1 TNDDSSEARYST
13 PYAIS
18 SGVPVP
24 VCFSSVLDPL
34 AEHNARVI
42 HQDIQLAIAVDRRA
56 HGLDPIGLVGHIQM
70 HVGRLTALGAD
81 RLLHLL
87 PRCIQ
92 DVAHHHAGAFLREEP
107 RFGRPLAA
115 GPATNQ
121 CDFALESAHG
131 SLPPAIR
138 CATRTLVLSIPYQ
151 GSTTIRP
158 VNPALLSS
166 DAERYGPTRGGHLA
180 VVAGTPGGLQALG
193 ISRLST
199 AASHRELIHERW

>member
-70 HVGRLTALGAD
+70 HVGRPTARGAH

-107 RFGRPLAA
+107 RFGRPLAP

-121 CDFALESAHG
+121 CDFALQSAHG
-131 SLPPAIR
+131 SLPS
-138 CATRTLVLSIPYQ
+138 ATRYTTRAIPRPVRCQ
-151 GSTTIRP
+151 GSTS
-158 VNPALLSS
+158 A
-166 DAERYGPTRGGHLA
+166 
-180 VVAGTPGGLQALG
+180 
-193 ISRLST
+193 
-199 AASHRELIHERW
+199 